1 MLEIN
6 LIPVRQ
12 LKKRAKARREL
23 ALIGLVQVAA
33 CLLCFTIAV
42 WQGGVIYSLE
52 KKKQRLE
59 HERKKLEP
67 FLVEMKKL
75 EKKKVELQ
83 RKASIIDKLRQDSPL
98 TVRILDEVA
107 NRLDNQRMWL
117 TSLEQQGENLT
128 LAGVA
133 LDNHTIA
140 QFMDNLT
147 ASKFVV
153 DVALGDSSLEVVS
166 GRNLKRFTLNCT
178 IAHPGKGEEKE
189 KPKGEK
195 S

>member
-1 MLEIN
+1 MLQIN
-6 LIPVRQ
+6 LLPVRQ

-23 ALIGLVQVAA
+23 VLIGLVLAA
-33 CLLCFTIAV
+33 VCTLCFMIGL
-42 WQGGVIYSLE
+42 WQGGVISSLE
-52 KKKQRLE
+52 QKKQTLE
-59 HERKKLEP
+59 RKRKKLEP
-67 FLVEMKKL
+67 FLVELKKL
-75 EKKKVELQ
+75 KKKKVELQ
-83 RKASIIDKLRQDSPL
+83 RKAAIIDRLRQESPL

-117 TSLEQQGENLT
+117 TSLEQQGGNLT

-147 ASKFVV
+147 ASEFVV

-166 GRNLKRFTLNCT
+166 GRNLKRFILNCT
-178 IAHPGKGEEKE
+178 IAYPGKGEEKE
-189 KPKGEK
+189 KQKGK
-195 S
+195 TS